1 MKRLLGSLGWL
12 AVLLPFMCMGIAH
25 ATLLN
30 HFDEE
35 NRNVSGFNSIQN
47 SGSFHVFVKIG
58 NTESLKLE
66 GDPEVLQNVETVVEH
81 GALKIRMKKNLN
93 WFSVNK
99 GHVSVYITAKQLVGL
114 SQSGSGKIDVSNTI
128 NSSELDTKVSGSGSI
143 SCTAKVNNFAAAIS
157 GSGQIDIQG
166 SAESND
172 IKISGSGKFN
182 GAKLTANSTNVNISG
197 SGDAYVFTNQELNAK
212 ISGSGSVRYA
222 GSVKSVNA
230 STSGSGKVRRL

>member
-1 MKRLLGSLGWL
+1 MKRLFGSLGWL

-30 HFDEE
+30 KLDEE
-35 NRNVSGFNSIQN
+35 RRDVSGFNSIQN
-47 SGSFHVFVKIG
+47 SGSFHVYIKMG

-66 GDPEVLQNVETVVEH
+66 GDPETLQNVETVVEQ

-93 WFSVNK
+93 WFSINK
-99 GHVSVYITAKQLVGL
+99 GHVSVYITAKRLTGL
-114 SQSGSGKIDVSNTI
+114 SQSGSGKIEVSGTITSPALDV
-128 NSSELDTKVSGSGSI
+128 KVSGSGNI
-143 SCTAKVNNFAAAIS
+143 SCTAKVDNFVAAIS
-157 GSGQIDIQG
+157 GSGQLDIQG
-166 SAESND
+166 STESND
-172 IKISGSGKFN
+172 IRISGSGKFN

-212 ISGSGSVRYA
+212 ISGSGSVHYA
-222 GSVKSVNA
+222 GNVKSVNA

>member
-1 MKRLLGSLGWL
+1 MKKLLGSLGWL
-12 AVLLPFMCMGIAH
+12 TILLPFMCIGIAH

-30 HFDEE
+30 RLDKES
-35 NRNVSGFNSIQN
+35 RPVSGFNSIQN

-58 NTESLKLE
+58 STESLELE
-66 GDPEVLQNVETVVEH
+66 GDPDVLRQIETVVEQ

-93 WFSVNK
+93 LFSMNT
-99 GHVSVYITAKQLVGL
+99 GRVSIYITAKQLRAL
-114 SQSGSGKIDVSNTI
+114 SQSGSGKIEVANPIT
-128 NSSELDTKVSGSGSI
+128 SSELNTKVSGSGSI
-143 SCTAKVNNFAAAIS
+143 TCTAKVRDLAAAVS
-157 GSGQIDIQG
+157 GSGQIDVQG
-166 SAESND
+166 STENND
-172 IKISGSGKFN
+172 IRISGSGKFN
-182 GAKLTANSTNVNISG
+182 GAKLTANNTNVHISG

>member
-1 MKRLLGSLGWL
+1 MKRLFGSLGWL

-30 HFDEE
+30 KLDEE
-35 NRNVSGFNSIQN
+35 SRDVRDFNSIQN
-47 SGSFHVFVKIG
+47 NGSFHVFVKMG

-66 GDPEVLQNVETVVEH
+66 GDPEILQNVETVVEQ
-81 GALKIRMKKNLN
+81 GTLKIRMKKNLN
-93 WFSVNK
+93 WFSMNK
-99 GHVSVYITAKQLVGL
+99 GHVSVYITAKRLVGL
-114 SQSGSGKIDVSNTI
+114 SQSGSGKIEIANPI
-128 NSSELDTKVSGSGSI
+128 NSPSLDMKVSGSGNI
-143 SCTAKVNNFAAAIS
+143 SCTAKVDDFSANIS
-157 GSGQIDIQG
+157 GSGQIDIEG
-166 SAESND
+166 STDSND
-172 IKISGSGKFN
+172 IRISGSGKFN

-212 ISGSGSVRYA
+212 ISGSGSVHYG